1 MNLQFTESDL
11 IKKLPKLKPAS
22 KEWGELA
29 FEAIKASL
37 ISDIEQLFIASY
49 SGKNYIR
56 YPHQIYAAGRVLQAM
71 QGKGLLADEVGMGK
85 TVEAGLILKEL
96 HDYRKLVQKVLI
108 IVPASLCSQWQY
120 QMFDI
125 FDFKFVNASWQK
137 SEHKDEV
144 WDFLNEKYKDNAF
157 TNYDLVISSYER
169 AMREEEKIKQTKWD
183 LLICDEAHKLRNK
196 KYVYQLLKEIN
207 PRYILLLTATPIH
220 NKLEDFYNLTD
231 LVRPGFFGTFSNF
244 KKEFYVD
251 SSGRKLKNREKFEL
265 IKNQVMVRQRV
276 SEINLP
282 IPERMV
288 KSLISDASKEELEFH
303 QAVEKYISDRARIIR
318 EYSLSEQQRWAE
330 QFELMHLGMRS
341 NSSPLAVEITLER
354 KLEKAS
360 GLGVEVEKKLREL
373 LRLAK
378 KIQHPSKTEELK
390 NILEYH
396 LPQDKVLIYT
406 IYEDTQ
412 HYLAEILKEMKVK
425 FLPFGGYMKSKE
437 RAANIRLFNEDPT
450 IQILLSTDA
459 GSEGLNL
466 QQACHTLIN
475 FDLPWN
481 PMRMEQRIG
490 RLHRIGQTH
499 KVLVYNLAVRGSI
512 DEKIIARLYDKI
524 GLTKKAIGEIEP
536 ILTDLEERLDIEK
549 EILQIVSE
557 TRTPEDLETKKKLLE
572 ERISQEAEKIKQE
585 QIFNK
590 EILERFTNR
599 E

>member
-85 TVEAGLILKEL
+85 TIEAGLILKEL

-108 IVPASLCSQWQY
+108 IVPASLCFQWQY

-137 SEHKDEV
+137 SERKDEV
-144 WDFLNEKYKDNAF
+144 WDFLNEKYKDIVF
-157 TNYDLVISSYER
+157 TNYDLVISSYEK

-183 LLICDEAHKLRNK
+183 LLICDEAHKLRNR

-303 QAVEKYISDRARIIR
+303 QAVKDFLSWKYDFIERYLPEVQRQAEK
-318 EYSLSEQQRWAE
+318 L
-330 QFELMHLGMRS
+330 ELIQMGMRA
-341 NSSPLAVEITLER
+341 NSSPTAIKITLER
-354 KLEKAS
+354 KLEKVGS
-360 GLGVEVEKKLREL
+360 LGIEVEK
-373 LRLAK
+373 RLK
-378 KIQHPSKTEELK
+378 GLFNLVSKILYPSKTEELK

-412 HYLAEILKEMKVK
+412 RYLSKVLEEMGIK
-425 FLPFGGYMKSKE
+425 FLPFGGYMKPKE
-437 RAANIRLFNEDPT
+437 RANNIRLFNEDPE
-450 IQILLSTDA
+450 IQVLLSTDA

>member
-22 KEWGELA
+22 KEWGKLA

-85 TVEAGLILKEL
+85 TIEAGLILKEL

-144 WDFLNEKYKDNAF
+144 WDFLNEKYKDIVF
-157 TNYDLVISSYER
+157 TNYDLVISSYEK

-183 LLICDEAHKLRNK
+183 LLICDEAHKLRNR

-251 SSGRKLKNREKFEL
+251 SS
-265 IKNQVMVRQRV
+265 
-276 SEINLP
+276 
-282 IPERMV
+282 
-288 KSLISDASKEELEFH
+288 
-303 QAVEKYISDRARIIR
+303 VE
-318 EYSLSEQQRWAE
+318 
-330 QFELMHLGMRS
+330 
-341 NSSPLAVEITLER
+341 N
-354 KLEKAS
+354 
-360 GLGVEVEKKLREL
+360 
-373 LRLAK
+373 
-378 KIQHPSKTEELK
+378 
-390 NILEYH
+390 
-396 LPQDKVLIYT
+396 
-406 IYEDTQ
+406 
-412 HYLAEILKEMKVK
+412 
-425 FLPFGGYMKSKE
+425 
-437 RAANIRLFNEDPT
+437 
-450 IQILLSTDA
+450 
-459 GSEGLNL
+459 
-466 QQACHTLIN
+466 
-475 FDLPWN
+475 
-481 PMRMEQRIG
+481 
-490 RLHRIGQTH
+490 
-499 KVLVYNLAVRGSI
+499 
-512 DEKIIARLYDKI
+512 
-524 GLTKKAIGEIEP
+524 
-536 ILTDLEERLDIEK
+536 
-549 EILQIVSE
+549 
-557 TRTPEDLETKKKLLE
+557 
-572 ERISQEAEKIKQE
+572 
-585 QIFNK
+585 
-590 EILERFTNR
+590 
-599 E
+599 

>member
-1 MNLQFTESDL
+1 MNLQFTESNL
-11 IKKLPKLKPAS
+11 IKKLFKQKPAT
-22 KEWGELA
+22 KELGRLA
-29 FEAIKASL
+29 FETIKASL

-56 YPHQIYAAGRVLQAM
+56 YPHQVYAASRVLQVM
-71 QGKGLLADEVGMGK
+71 QGRGILADEVGMGK
-85 TVEAGLILKEL
+85 TIEAGLILKEL
-96 HDYRKLVQKVLI
+96 RDYRKLVQKVLI

-157 TNYDLVISSYER
+157 TNYDLVITSYEK
-169 AMREEEKIKQTKWD
+169 AIREEEKIKQTKWD
-183 LLICDEAHKLRNK
+183 MIICDEAHKLRNR
-196 KYVYQLLKEIN
+196 KYVYQLIKELN

-220 NKLEDFYNLTD
+220 NKLEDFYNLAD

-244 KKEFYVD
+244 KNKFYTD
-251 SSGRKLKNREKFEL
+251 SSGRKLKNREEFE
-265 IKNQVMVRQRV
+265 IMKNQVMVRQRA

-282 IPERMV
+282 IPERIV
-288 KSLISDASKEELEFH
+288 KSLTANASKKEIEFH
-303 QAVEKYISDRARIIR
+303 QAVERYIAERARIIK
-318 EYSLSEQQRWAE
+318 EYALSEQQRWAE
-330 QFELMHLGMRS
+330 QFELMHLGMRA
-341 NSSPLAVEITLER
+341 NSSPLAIKITLER
-354 KLEKAS
+354 KLEKS
-360 GLGVEVEKKLREL
+360 KGLGVEVEKKLKEL
-373 LRLAK
+373 LQLTREIK
-378 KIQHPSKTEELK
+378 HPSKTEELK

-412 HYLAEILKEMKVK
+412 RYLSEVLNEMGIK

-437 RAANIRLFNEDPT
+437 RANNIRMFNEDPNV
-450 IQILLSTDA
+450 QVLLSTDA

-499 KVLVYNLAVRGSI
+499 KVLVYNLAVKGSI
-512 DEKIIARLYDKI
+512 DDKIVMRLYEKI
-524 GLTKKAIGEIEP
+524 GLTKRAIGEIEP
-536 ILTDLEERLDIEK
+536 ILTDLEERIDIEK

-557 TRTPEDLETKKKLLE
+557 ARVPEDLEVKNRLLE
-572 ERISQEAEKIKQE
+572 ERISQEAEKIKEE
-585 QIFNK
+585 QVFNK
-590 EILERFTNR
+590 EILERFTNLK
-599 E
+599 